1 MYSFKSRVRF
11 SETDLK
17 GVITFGN
24 IVNYMQDCS
33 TFHSEGLGVGIEAL
47 KKYNKTW
54 MISSWYI
61 EILRY
66 PIFGE
71 EIEIITS
78 PYSFNKVFGNRNFI
92 IKDSKGKILVKADS
106 KWVLVDS
113 IKQKILKIGSEDT
126 KLYKISEK
134 IEMNQ
139 ISKKI
144 SEPLY
149 GENLDKILID
159 KSYIDSNNHMNNE
172 KYIEVSIRYLPKE
185 FKKFRSMRIEYKK
198 SAVLGDTIFIK
209 VGKSSTGY
217 VVCLSD
223 NNGTKYALAEFIN

>member
-1 MYSFKSRVRF
+1 M
-11 SETDLK
+11 
-17 GVITFGN
+17 
-24 IVNYMQDCS
+24 
-33 TFHSEGLGVGIEAL
+33 
-47 KKYNKTW
+47 
-54 MISSWYI
+54 
-61 EILRY
+61 
-66 PIFGE
+66 
-71 EIEIITS
+71 
-78 PYSFNKVFGNRNFI
+78 
-92 IKDSKGKILVKADS
+92 
-106 KWVLVDS
+106 
-113 IKQKILKIGSEDT
+113 KIGSEDT
-126 KLYKISEK
+126 KFYKIFEK

-198 SAVLGDTIFIK
+198 FAVLGDTIFIK